1 MTNIQS
7 IHKAVKF
14 IDNHLKEE
22 IAVADVADAVY
33 YSLFHFIRTFNKIIH
48 HTPYDYIMRRRLSE
62 SARELIETDKK
73 IIEIAFDYRFNN
85 HETFSRAFK
94 KMFGMQPIQWK
105 KRKKLEHWSYMP
117 GLSKEYIEHINGQ
130 LLNPVFEQKES
141 FHLAGIMSL
150 VNNNHEI
157 SEQLWDI
164 FETEIKTR
172 KEKIY
177 NSKYYGV
184 INYTNEGIRDE
195 YFYLA
200 GVEIDSPN
208 LIDPNLIVKSI
219 PTLKYARFI
228 HKGSRDNLHLTLDYI
243 YHTWLP
249 KSGKSLSDSFVIEN
263 YGQEFGGAEFNAG
276 EIQIYISI

>member
-1 MTNIQS
+1 MTNIHT
-7 IHKAVKF
+7 IYNAVKF
-14 IDNHLKEE
+14 IDNHLQEE
-22 IAVADVADAVY
+22 ITVTDVADAVY
-33 YSLFHFIRTFNKIIH
+33 CSLFHFIRTFNKIIH

-73 IIEIAFDYRFNN
+73 IIEIAFDYQFNN

-105 KRKKLEHWSYMP
+105 KRNELKHWCLMP
-117 GLSKEYIEHINGQ
+117 CLSLEYIDHIERQ
-130 LLNPVFEQKES
+130 TLNPVFEQKES

-150 VNNNHEI
+150 VNNNHKI
-157 SEQLWDI
+157 TEQLWDI

-184 INYTNEGIRDE
+184 LNYTNEGIRDE

-200 GVEIDSPN
+200 GVKIDSPN
-208 LIDPNLIVKSI
+208 LIDPILIVKSI
-219 PTLKYARFI
+219 PSSEYVCFV
-228 HKGSRDNLHLTLDYI
+228 HKGSPDNLQLTLDFI
-243 YHTWLP
+243 YHTWIP
-249 KSGKSLSDSFVIEN
+249 KSGKILSDTFVIEY
-263 YGQEFGGAEFNAG
+263 YGDDFGSVRCNNG
-276 EIQIYISI
+276 EIQIYIPI